1 MKKAIFFVIF
11 LLLIF
16 LFFYYNTSIFG
27 NNIIIKDENKIAS
40 AVLNSFY
47 NYEAEIEV
55 TVKSNKTVNVY
66 EMKQTVKD
74 NYSSFEVTSTGKING
89 LKVEFENNTLKFSNT
104 ELKLNKIYDNY
115 DGIME
120 NSLFLNNFADDYKNN
135 ENSTTYKENNKF
147 IFETGDGK
155 KKLYVS
161 SETLKPERLEIKD
174 DTKNTAICI
183 IYKRIETL

>member
-1 MKKAIFFVIF
+1 MKKLIFFVTI
-11 LLLIF
+11 LLLILLF
-16 LFFYYNTSIFG
+16 LYYNTSIFG
-27 NNIIIKDENKIAS
+27 NNISIKDENKIAS

-104 ELKLNKIYDNY
+104 ELKLDKIYDNY
-115 DGIME
+115 EAIMK
-120 NSLFLNNFADDYKNN
+120 NSLFLNNFADEFKNT
-135 ENSTTYKENNKF
+135 NSTTYKDNNQF
-147 IFETGDGK
+147 VFEIEGGK

-161 SETLKPERLEIKD
+161 SNTLKPEKLEIKGNSQ
-174 DTKNTAICI
+174 NTSICI
-183 IYKRIETL
+183 IYKRVETF

>member
-1 MKKAIFFVIF
+1 MKKLIFFVII
-11 LLLIF
+11 LLLILVF
-16 LFFYYNTSIFG
+16 LYYNTSIFG

-55 TVKSNKTVNVY
+55 TVKSNKTVNSY

-89 LKVEFENNTLKFSNT
+89 LKVEFENSTLKFSNT

-115 DGIME
+115 DAIIK
-120 NSLFLNNFADDYKNN
+120 NSLFLNNFAD
-135 ENSTTYKENNKF
+135 EFSSTNSTTYKDNNQF
-147 IFETGDGK
+147 IFETGG
-155 KKLYVS
+155 
-161 SETLKPERLEIKD
+161 R
-174 DTKNTAICI
+174 
-183 IYKRIETL
+183 